1 MYLRGRLTLDLRG
14 TRLQLK
20 PPEGFFQGIANLLT
34 QGRWQTKEEV
44 ETYKLLSFI
53 QSVYNILAELG
64 VKNVIRVALG
74 EEVLYEDFQDT
85 PNDLEI
91 ALKSLQSRLEEGME
105 PDPRSEFDMV
115 LKHNDGVLTYVID
128 LDFLRVHKV
137 GVPPVTVLV
146 TAVPSELRREEM
158 EAEEA
163 YQERVLQ
170 YFQNQESFD
179 SALTRWQEQFEAFIE
194 QIRDRFLT
202 YLGIQDVKLETRTIL
217 PHSRNREALET
228 YARFGYPLYGFDL
241 LTDLA
246 YLLLWDWMWDR
257 YRFRVYD
264 VYYGD
269 YGSPYIY
276 VGDRGWG
283 YEEVQRQ
290 PEPVLVSGGGGDLG
304 LDQWTASSDS
314 GGGGDVDLGGTTDIS
329 SDSGGGGWLDSIGDF
344 FSDSGGGG
352 DIDIGDIGGGS
363 DSGGGGDI

>member
-1 MYLRGRLTLDLRG
+1 MYLRGRLTLNLRG
-14 TRLQLK
+14 TCLQLR
-20 PPEGFFQGIANLLT
+20 PPNGFFQGIANLIT
-34 QGRWQTKEEV
+34 QGKWQTKEEV
-44 ETYKLLSFI
+44 ETYKLLSFT
-53 QSVYNILAELG
+53 QSVYNVLTGLG

-74 EEVLYEDFQDT
+74 EEVIYEDLQDN

-91 ALKSLQSRLEEGME
+91 ALKSLQSRLEGGME
-105 PDPRSEFDMV
+105 PDPHSEFDMV
-115 LKHNDGVLTYVID
+115 LKYNDGILTYVID

-137 GVPPVTVLV
+137 GVPPVTLLV
-146 TAVPSELRREEM
+146 TAVPNELRREEN
-158 EAEEA
+158 EAEEV

-179 SALTRWQEQFEAFIE
+179 SALARWQGQFEVFLE

-202 YLGIQDVKLETRTIL
+202 CLGIQDVRLETRTVL
-217 PHSRNREALET
+217 PHSRSREALENYT
-228 YARFGYPLYGFDL
+228 RFGYPLYGFDL

-246 YLLLWDWMWDR
+246 YLLLWDWIWNR

-283 YEEVQRQ
+283 YEEAQRQ
-290 PEPVLVSGGGGDLG
+290 PESVLVSGGGGDLG
-304 LDQWTASSDS
+304 FDQWTISSDS
-314 GGGGDVDLGGTTDIS
+314 GGGGDIDLRGTPEVS

-352 DIDIGDIGGGS
+352 DIGDIGVDS